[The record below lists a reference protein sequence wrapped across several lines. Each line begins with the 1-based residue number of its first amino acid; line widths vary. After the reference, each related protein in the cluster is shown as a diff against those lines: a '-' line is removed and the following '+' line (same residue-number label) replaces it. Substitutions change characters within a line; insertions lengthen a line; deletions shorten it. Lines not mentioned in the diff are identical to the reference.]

1 MGRFYIMFQDLTFWQ
16 LLAKGGWT
24 MIVLL
29 VFSVVSWFIIFE
41 RAIRF
46 GMAKLDVEH
55 FMLKIKKM
63 VQTKKQVE
71 AGDLCQETPGPVA
84 ATLKAGLRYFAR
96 GPVSAREAMERV
108 SALELIRLEHLL
120 STLATIGSISPFVG
134 LFGTVLGIITA
145 FSALADSSAA
155 GASVV
160 ASGIAEALVATA
172 AGLFTA
178 VPAVIAY
185 NYFVRRV
192 TRFDTEMATAA
203 SDLLDSMYAST
214 DLQQSNYPHPH
225 RGDT

>member
-1 MGRFYIMFQDLTFWQ
+1 MTFWQ

-24 MIVLL
+24 MIALL
-29 VFSVVSWFIIFE
+29 LFSVASWYIIFE

-46 GMAKLDVEH
+46 HQAKLDLDH
-55 FMLKIKKM
+55 FMLKIKKL
-63 VQTKKQVE
+63 VQSNRHAE

-84 ATLKAGLRYFAR
+84 ATLKAGLRHYPKGA
-96 GPVSAREAMERV
+96 VSSREAMERV
-108 SALELIRLEHLL
+108 SALELIRLEHFL

-134 LFGTVLGIITA
+134 LFGTVLGIINA
-145 FSALADSSAA
+145 FTSLAGNGAA
-155 GASVV
+155 GPSVV
-160 ASGIAEALVATA
+160 ANGIAEALVATA

-203 SDLLDSMYAST
+203 SDLLDSMFGKALDEPAVTVVNSASVR
-214 DLQQSNYPHPH
+214 QG
-225 RGDT
+225 RE

>member
-1 MGRFYIMFQDLTFWQ
+1 MFQDLTFWQ

-24 MIVLL
+24 MVVLL
-29 VFSVVSWFIIFE
+29 VFSLISWFIIFE

-46 GMAKLDVEH
+46 KLAKIDVDH

-63 VQTKKQVE
+63 VQSNKHVE
-71 AGDLCQETPGPVA
+71 AGDFCQETPGPVA
-84 ATLKAGLRYFAR
+84 ATLKAGLRYFPR

-108 SALELIRLEHLL
+108 SAMELIRLEHLL

-134 LFGTVLGIITA
+134 LFGTVLGIINA
-145 FSALADSSAA
+145 FSALAGSSAA

-160 ASGIAEALVATA
+160 ANGIAEALVATA

-185 NYFVRRV
+185 NYFVRQV

-203 SDLLDSMYAST
+203 SDLLDTMFGSLELKEAQTRST
-214 DLQQSNYPHPH
+214 YPHVR
-225 RGDT
+225 RGES

>member
-1 MGRFYIMFQDLTFWQ
+1 MFENLTFWQ

-24 MIVLL
+24 MVVLV
-29 VFSVVSWFIIFE
+29 VFSLISWYIIFE

-46 GMAKLDVEH
+46 KMAKIDIDH

-63 VQTKKQVE
+63 VQSNKHVE

-84 ATLKAGLRYFAR
+84 ATLKAGLRYFQR
-96 GPVSAREAMERV
+96 GAVSTRESMERA

-120 STLATIGSISPFVG
+120 STLATIGSISPFIG
-134 LFGTVLGIITA
+134 LFGTVLGIINA
-145 FSALADSSAA
+145 FSALAGSSAA

-160 ASGIAEALVATA
+160 ANGIAEALVATA

-203 SDLLDSMYAST
+203 SDLQDSLFSASEST
-214 DLQQSNYPHPH
+214 HPPLAAS
-225 RGDT
+225 RRPGA